1 MLRAME
7 YKNVLGLI
15 SGAMALLAYWI
26 YLKDVFANKTI
37 PHTFS
42 WLIWGLL
49 ATTAYFGQVTGK
61 AGAGGWV
68 TGLTALGCLLIF
80 VVAIFKGKKEIRT
93 IDKILLAIASLS
105 IVLLVA
111 VKDARISTTLA
122 ILALVI
128 GSFLT
133 MKKAYYKPSQETAKT
148 FALNSIKFIPSIFA
162 LSSYSYLTVA
172 YPVSALIT
180 NAAIVGVIVMRKEY
194 T

>member
-1 MLRAME
+1 MLNEME
-7 YKNVLGLI
+7 YKNILGLI
-15 SGAMALLAYWI
+15 SGAMAVLAYWI
-26 YLKDVFANKTI
+26 YLKDVFANKTT

-68 TGLTALGCLLIF
+68 TGITALGCLFIF
-80 VVAIFKGKKEIRT
+80 VVAIFKGEKDIRT

-105 IVLLVA
+105 IILLVT

-122 ILALVI
+122 IVALVI

-133 MKKAYYKPSQETAKT
+133 MKKAYYKPNEETAKT
-148 FALNSIKFIPSIFA
+148 FALNSIKFVPSIFA
-162 LSSYSYLTVA
+162 LSTYSYLTVA

-180 NAAIVGVIVMRKEY
+180 NAAIVIVVLVRRK
-194 T
+194 